1 VRLRILSLAFLIG
14 LGSFQLAHASDPR
27 VQRARGNKPSQ
38 SYRTANPKKAKYK
51 KIKQKKFK
59 QGKFKKSRHR
69 A

>member
-14 LGSFQLAHASDPR
+14 LGSFQVAQASDPR
-27 VQRARGNKPSQ
+27 LQRARGNKPSQ
-38 SYRTANPKKAKYK
+38 TYRTANPKKTKYK

-59 QGKFKKSRHR
+59 QGKFKKSKHH